1 MEWEAFEMFGRA
13 TLFALLAIVGL
24 MGASSADTA
33 VIVNSGSTNS
43 YGYTIHVAA
52 DGKASF
58 TLQKRGENAGA
69 TPKPFT
75 VPAATAARFFSDL
88 AAARKGNATTVPCM
102 KSASFGTSMHVTWQG
117 WVSPDLSC
125 PPKDGLGDSLV
136 RDITAIR
143 QAAGI
148 PEMPLHPATGP

>member
-1 MEWEAFEMFGRA
+1 MFVRA
-13 TLFALLAIVGL
+13 TIVAVLAILGVV
-24 MGASSADTA
+24 AATPSDTA
-33 VIVNSGSTNS
+33 VIANSGSTNS
-43 YGYTIHVAA
+43 YGYTIHIAS

-58 TLQKRGENAGA
+58 TFQKRGESAA
-69 TPKPFT
+69 TTPKPFS
-75 VPAATAARFFSDL
+75 VPMATAARFFSDL
-88 AAARKGNATTVPCM
+88 AAARKGNAASAPCM

-125 PPKDGLGDSLV
+125 PPNDGFGEALV
-136 RDITAIR
+136 HDITAIR